1 MNCHETSFSSVTAK
15 QAFEQIRLK
24 TKEPLMLLPCD
35 LQASPMIRE
44 TGKRR
49 APKQCQES
57 PRLKKKKKHFY
68 IYKKETKSE
77 DKMQSE
83 LICQVLP
90 GIWVKLFFFFL
101 RPNVIF
107 LWDYMQNDETF
118 YNWANDRKAC
128 KSESRPTAGQLW
140 NSQPHCEYGSRSH
153 TVKSTYRA
161 THRNTSRTR
170 ILVGFLTKKWVSWE
184 ACALFSCLSSALFLN
199 ELKLTS
205 LIFFQ
210 PIIHPPFRT

>member
-1 MNCHETSFSSVTAK
+1 MPGVSTF
-15 QAFEQIRLK
+15 
-24 TKEPLMLLPCD
+24 
-35 LQASPMIRE
+35 
-44 TGKRR
+44 
-49 APKQCQES
+49 
-57 PRLKKKKKHFY
+57 KKNKHFY
-68 IYKKETKSE
+68 IYKKETKSK

-90 GIWVKLFFFFL
+90 GIWVKLFFFFFL

-107 LWDYMQNDETF
+107 LWDYMQNDETL

-140 NSQPHCEYGSRSH
+140 NSQPHCEYRSRSH

-170 ILVGFLTKKWVSWE
+170 ILVGFLTKKWVSWN

-199 ELKLTS
+199 ELKLTA